1 MIKAVAFVTAL
12 AAGAF
17 ALSNN
22 DKDSKVNPVD
32 KVVTVLE
39 EMKAQLEKEAA
50 GDDALMDK
58 MICWCET
65 NDKIK
70 TKAIADNKALIAQL
84 EEAIPEHAAKIA
96 TLQTEVKNLYKD
108 IETGKQE
115 LAEATTIREKENAEF
130 SAEEKDTMV
139 SIAGVTK

>member
-1 MIKAVAFVTAL
+1 MIKAVAFVAAL
-12 AAGAF
+12 AAGAL
-17 ALSNN
+17 ALSIN
-22 DKDSKVNPVD
+22 DEDSKVNPVD

-65 NDKIK
+65 NDKLK
-70 TKAIADNKALIAQL
+70 TKAIADIKQLLAQL

-96 TLQTEVKNLYKD
+96 TLQTEVKNLAKD
-108 IETGKQE
+108 IATGKTE
-115 LAEATTIREKENAEF
+115 LETATNIRAK
-130 SAEEKDTMV
+130 
-139 SIAGVTK
+139 

>member
-1 MIKAVAFVTAL
+1 MMNRAVLFVTAV
-12 AAGAF
+12 AAGAL

-22 DKDSKVNPVD
+22 NEDSKANPVN
-32 KVVTVLE
+32 KVVTVLN

-70 TKAIADNKALIAQL
+70 TKAIADNKQLIAQL

-96 TLQTEVKNLYKD
+96 TLQTEVKNLAKD
-108 IETGKQE
+108 I
-115 LAEATTIREKENAEF
+115 A
-130 SAEEKDTMV
+130 
-139 SIAGVTK
+139 